1 LASESRSARR
11 VKGLAAILRQEVRAV
26 QVGDWQGHYLTD
38 VLYIQCDRQ
47 IQYAFA
53 GCMVD
58 SIRNRWCDRYGRN
71 ADTHSALR
79 PALAGFLPTSEF
91 PDIAEAVGFV
101 AAVKA
106 AGE

>member
-1 LASESRSARR
+1 
-11 VKGLAAILRQEVRAV
+11 
-26 QVGDWQGHYLTD
+26 
-38 VLYIQCDRQ
+38 
-47 IQYAFA
+47 
-53 GCMVD
+53 MVD

-79 PALAGFLPTSEF
+79 PALAGFSPTSEF

>member
-38 VLYIQCDRQ
+38 VLYSNVIGTSNV
-47 IQYAFA
+47 I
-53 GCMVD
+53 
-58 SIRNRWCDRYGRN
+58 GR
-71 ADTHSALR
+71 S
-79 PALAGFLPTSEF
+79 
-91 PDIAEAVGFV
+91 AVGFV
-101 AAVKA
+101 VAVKA

>member
-1 LASESRSARR
+1 
-11 VKGLAAILRQEVRAV
+11 
-26 QVGDWQGHYLTD
+26 VGDWQGHYLTD

-58 SIRNRWCDRYGRN
+58 SIRNRWCDRHGRN
-71 ADTHSALR
+71 ADTHSALG